1 MAIDIERAIVTSKED
16 VITDIRLRESDEL
29 DLDAI
34 DFSTIQTEKGNKL
47 KATLE
52 VYEKRL
58 LQEALKKYGSTR
70 KTAQVLGV
78 DQSTIVKKAARY
90 NIPLRNK

>member
-1 MAIDIERAIVTSKED
+1 LSAFGQVRVAVT
-16 VITDIRLRESDEL
+16 
-29 DLDAI
+29 
-34 DFSTIQTEKGNKL
+34 
-47 KATLE
+47 